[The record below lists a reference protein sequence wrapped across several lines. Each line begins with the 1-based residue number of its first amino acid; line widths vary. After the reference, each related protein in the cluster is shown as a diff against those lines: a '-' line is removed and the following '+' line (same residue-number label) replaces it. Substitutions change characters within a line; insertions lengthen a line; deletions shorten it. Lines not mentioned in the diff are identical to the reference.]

1 VVRQS
6 AQVKASRRLD
16 IRSKATV
23 AAPRTKREGR
33 RRRGGDLVTTA
44 RDPVAAAARDLAAA
58 VAVAAAWGTTDPT
71 TVAVLRGDGE
81 VE

>member
-1 VVRQS
+1 
-6 AQVKASRRLD
+6 
-16 IRSKATV
+16 
-23 AAPRTKREGR
+23 
-33 RRRGGDLVTTA
+33 VTTT

-58 VAVAAAWGTTDPT
+58 VAVAAAWGTMDPT

>member
-33 RRRGGDLVTTA
+33 RRRGGGDLVTTA
-44 RDPVAAAARDLAAA
+44 RDPVAAAARDLA
-58 VAVAAAWGTTDPT
+58 AAAWGTTDPT